1 MRKKPEFIEKLLN
14 DGVVYT
20 KECKEIDEIKSIANK
35 ILSET
40 GKPKI
45 TSVDTIIYVTK
56 IPLDDEFKYVDS
68 LRLVSS
74 GAKERM
80 SVTRAR
86 KNKDDDILEV
96 SSQVLEYDGIENKLT
111 CSKTKGRKRLS
122 TTSFEL
128 NKKGKIVRIKDD
140 EFVK

>member
-14 DGVVYT
+14 DEVVYA
-20 KECKEIDEIKSIANK
+20 KECKEIDEIKSIANR

-68 LRLVSS
+68 LRLVSA

-86 KNKDDDILEV
+86 KNKDDEILEV
-96 SSQVLEYDGIENKLT
+96 SSQVLEYDVTENKLT
-111 CSKTKGRKRLS
+111 CAKTKGRKKLS
-122 TTSFEL
+122 STNFEL
-128 NKKGKIVRIKDD
+128 NKKGKIVRVKDD
-140 EFVK
+140 EFIK

>member
-14 DGVVYT
+14 DGVVYA

-86 KNKDDDILEV
+86 KNKNDEILEI

-111 CSKTKGRKRLS
+111 CAKTKGRKRLS
-122 TTSFEL
+122 TTSFGL
-128 NKKGKIVRIKDD
+128 NKKGKIVKIKDD

>member
-14 DGVVYT
+14 DGVVYA

-86 KNKDDDILEV
+86 KNKD
-96 SSQVLEYDGIENKLT
+96 
-111 CSKTKGRKRLS
+111 
-122 TTSFEL
+122 
-128 NKKGKIVRIKDD
+128 
-140 EFVK
+140 